1 MNRGNLS
8 STLGANAVDAFY
20 LRPVQ
25 EVNKSRVVQVA
36 FEAILRGN
44 ASRAA
49 AIIQDE
55 YPFTPLSVERKG
67 VPPGWATKIFF
78 RDGFIDRYSGKRLVF
93 PPVLKIIS
101 NALPTDFP
109 YHPHWKM
116 DDCHVAYWELY
127 PTVDHVV
134 PLARG
139 GSDDETN
146 LVCTSMLSN
155 GAKANWKLEELGWQL
170 FPAGDIQQWTALR
183 LGRGSFRQERF
194 DDRPQFVRHEWFRHG
209 PIVPNKDL

>member
-1 MNRGNLS
+1 M
-8 STLGANAVDAFY
+8 
-20 LRPVQ
+20 Q
-25 EVNKSRVVQVA
+25 ERDKSCVVQAA
-36 FEAILRGN
+36 FEEILRGN
-44 ASRAA
+44 NSQAA
-49 AIIQDE
+49 AIIRDD
-55 YPFTPLSVERKG
+55 YSFTPLSVERKG
-67 VPPGWATKIFF
+67 FPPYRATEVFF

-116 DDCHVAYWELY
+116 DRCHVAYWELY

-146 LVCTSMLSN
+146 LVCTSMLSIYAEQRRKSQLEVGGVGLATISSRRHPTVGRAREVVLRIYRRIPR
-155 GAKANWKLEELGWQL
+155 GAGGPAHKTLVYSSYAHRYLNRHLAFSLSENISSRQLG
-170 FPAGDIQQWTALR
+170 
-183 LGRGSFRQERF
+183 E
-194 DDRPQFVRHEWFRHG
+194 
-209 PIVPNKDL
+209 

>member
-1 MNRGNLS
+1 
-8 STLGANAVDAFY
+8 
-20 LRPVQ
+20 VQ
-25 EVNKSRVVQVA
+25 GTNKSRVVQAA
-36 FEAILRGN
+36 FEAMLRGN
-44 ASRAA
+44 NAQAA

-55 YPFTPLSVERKG
+55 YAFTPLFAERKG
-67 VPPGWATKIFF
+67 IPPYWATKIFF

-116 DDCHVAYWELY
+116 DECHVAYWELY

-155 GAKANWKLEELGWQL
+155 GAKANWTLEELGRQL
-170 FPAGDIQQWTALR
+170 LPAGDTQQLCASLPKSSFG
-183 LGRGSFRQERF
+183 LLSFREHLF
-194 DDRPQFVRHEWFRHG
+194 
-209 PIVPNKDL
+209 

>member
-1 MNRGNLS
+1 M
-8 STLGANAVDAFY
+8 
-20 LRPVQ
+20 Q
-25 EVNKSRVVQVA
+25 ERDKSCVVQAA
-36 FEAILRGN
+36 FEEILRGYN
-44 ASRAA
+44 SQAA
-49 AIIQDE
+49 AIIRDD
-55 YPFTPLSVERKG
+55 YSFTPLSVERKG
-67 VPPGWATKIFF
+67 LPPYRATEVFF

-116 DDCHVAYWELY
+116 DRCHVAYWELY

-155 GAKANWKLEELGWQL
+155 GAKANWRLEELGWQL
-170 FPAGDIQQWTALR
+170 FPAGDIQQWDGLVRWFFECTEEYQEALEDQLIKRWYTAAMR
-183 LGRGSFRQERF
+183 LAT
-194 DDRPQFVRHEWFRHG
+194 
-209 PIVPNKDL
+209 